1 MIARTFSSMTIL
13 FSPLGLN
20 YGVLYSSI
28 LLVRPARL
36 VIVTSPQAIGNLHS
50 AIDAARFFHSKFEV
64 ETHMLDD
71 PLAGFR
77 EARTLARL
85 LCASADGENV
95 VNLTGGTT
103 VMQDCMRSLIENLRS
118 RNRGVREVA
127 VIDRRPPEDQKRSP
141 LVVGEL
147 IEVSASKPEPALTGA
162 AN

>member
-1 MIARTFSSMTIL
+1 MTVL

-20 YGVLYSSI
+20 YGVLYSAI

-50 AIDAARFFHSKFEV
+50 AADAARFFHSQFEI

-71 PLAGFR
+71 PLAGFK
-77 EARTLARL
+77 EGRTLARL
-85 LCASADGENV
+85 LTSSADGDNV

-103 VMQDCMRSLIENLRS
+103 VMQDCVRSLADNLRAAQKT
-118 RNRGVREVA
+118 VREVA
-127 VIDRRPPEDQKRSP
+127 VIDRREADEQKRSP

-147 IEVSASKPEPALTGA
+147 IEVYAP
-162 AN
+162 